1 MHKDKTKAYLAWIS
15 VCIVWGT
22 TYLAIRIGVHDLPP
36 MLFAGLRWI
45 LAGAIL
51 FIFLWIRNYNRPN
64 LNEIIHSGIIGILLL
79 GFGNGL
85 VVFAEQW
92 IPSGLAALIITT
104 VPLWLV
110 LFESLIPQG
119 SKLNLE
125 TILGILLGLVGIILI
140 FSSDIDEFL
149 NTQNFLVIIAI
160 IFAVINWALGT
171 LYSKYRRLNIHPLM
185 SASVQMMI
193 AGSLQV
199 ILGLILGE
207 ISDIHL
213 SNEGILAFF
222 YLIIFGSLF
231 GYAAYIYAISYLPI
245 SLVSTYAYVNPVI
258 ALFLGWLILDE
269 TINSIIMISTILIF
283 ISVTIIKRG
292 ADKKQV

>member
-1 MHKDKTKAYLAWIS
+1 MPKDKIKAYLAWIS

-45 LAGAIL
+45 LAGTIL
-51 FIFLWIRNYNRPN
+51 YTFLRIRNYTRPN
-64 LNEIIHSGIIGILLL
+64 RSEIIHSGIIGILLL

-110 LFESLIPQG
+110 LFESILPNG
-119 SKLNLE
+119 SKLNFE
-125 TILGILLGLVGIILI
+125 IISGILLGLVGIILI
-140 FSSDIDEFL
+140 FSSDINEFL
-149 NTQNFLVIIAI
+149 KAENFLGIAAI
-160 IFAVINWALGT
+160 IFAVITWALGT
-171 LYSKYRRLNIHPLM
+171 LYSKYRKLKTHPLM
-185 SASVQMMI
+185 TASFQMLI

-199 ILGLILGE
+199 LLGLVLGE
-207 ISDIHL
+207 TSDIRLNH
-213 SNEGILAFF
+213 EGIFAFF
-222 YLIIFGSLF
+222 YLVIFGSLL

-245 SLVSTYAYVNPVI
+245 SLVSTYAYINPII

-269 TINSIIMISTILIF
+269 NINSTIIISTVLIF

-292 ADKKQV
+292 ADKKQE

>member
-1 MHKDKTKAYLAWIS
+1 MPKDKIKAYLAWIS

-45 LAGAIL
+45 LAGTIL
-51 FIFLWIRNYNRPN
+51 YTFLRIRNYTRPN
-64 LNEIIHSGIIGILLL
+64 RSEIIHSGIIGILLL

-110 LFESLIPQG
+110 LFESLLPNG
-119 SKLNLE
+119 SKLNFE
-125 TILGILLGLVGIILI
+125 IISGILLGLVGIILI
-140 FSSDIDEFL
+140 FSSDINEFL
-149 NTQNFLVIIAI
+149 KTENFLGIAAI
-160 IFAVINWALGT
+160 IFAVITWALGT
-171 LYSKYRRLNIHPLM
+171 LYSKYRKLKTHPLM
-185 SASVQMMI
+185 TASFQMLI

-199 ILGLILGE
+199 LLGLVLGE
-207 ISDIHL
+207 TSDIRLNH
-213 SNEGILAFF
+213 EGIFAFF
-222 YLIIFGSLF
+222 YLVIFGSLL

-245 SLVSTYAYVNPVI
+245 SLVSTYAYINPII

-269 TINSIIMISTILIF
+269 NINSTIIISTVLIF

-292 ADKKQV
+292 ADKKQE